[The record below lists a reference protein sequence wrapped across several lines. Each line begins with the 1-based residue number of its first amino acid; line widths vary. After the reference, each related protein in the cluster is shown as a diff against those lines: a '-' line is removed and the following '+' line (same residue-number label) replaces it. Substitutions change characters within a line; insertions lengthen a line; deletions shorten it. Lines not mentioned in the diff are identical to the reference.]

1 MDRRYTYR
9 QAQHEISKANPIM
22 FMMEYIFMAISGIFS
37 ALLTPG
43 LQNLFEKA
51 GLYIDNQSDIMSIII
66 AVLGIMIINIISEIA
81 DGIGNYYGEI
91 YFDYSHYFFMNK
103 VNCKVARIAPEKYEK
118 SETLDK
124 INKAY
129 YNAMWIRQS
138 VNCIMDIIL
147 FYIPYI
153 IITAVYLGKQNIILL
168 IIFPL
173 IIIPGVVA
181 WKYRINNYKD
191 YGENI
196 EKPLRRKS
204 YFRDCIVSR
213 KNMADTRV
221 LQAFDFFF
229 KRYTQELDK
238 CNKEKY
244 KINRANIRCNS
255 ISGIINLTGYI
266 IIVVMLVY
274 LIVKG
279 KLSIAAFT
287 AIIASLKSMTDLLT
301 TMLCDRAQEFAK
313 AYEKAKKYVEFIN
326 MPEMNEEGIEIG
338 KIETIEFK
346 NVSYIYPDG
355 TKALD
360 SISFKINAGD
370 KIAIVGQNGSGKST
384 LAKLIAGVYTDNTG
398 EILINGIPLT
408 KLKRTEYEKHL
419 ACMFQRVN
427 SYNMTILE
435 NIELGVCNSNDIEI
449 IENRNIED
457 ELNMSYDTLLGPQI
471 GGTDLSGGQWQYLA
485 IQRTKYRINNKE
497 SVELAIFDEPTSAI
511 DPLREDKILHDMR
524 DMSDGIT
531 ALFITHRLGSVRFCD
546 KVLVLDKGKIKG
558 FASHKELIKEC
569 MEYEQLWNS
578 QAEF

>member
-173 IIIPGVVA
+173 IIIPGVAA

-191 YGENI
+191 YEENI

-213 KNMADTRV
+213 KNMAV
-221 LQAFDFFF
+221 
-229 KRYTQELDK
+229 QE
-238 CNKEKY
+238 N
-244 KINRANIRCNS
+244 
-255 ISGIINLTGYI
+255 
-266 IIVVMLVY
+266 
-274 LIVKG
+274 
-279 KLSIAAFT
+279 
-287 AIIASLKSMTDLLT
+287 
-301 TMLCDRAQEFAK
+301 
-313 AYEKAKKYVEFIN
+313 
-326 MPEMNEEGIEIG
+326 
-338 KIETIEFK
+338 
-346 NVSYIYPDG
+346 
-355 TKALD
+355 
-360 SISFKINAGD
+360 
-370 KIAIVGQNGSGKST
+370 
-384 LAKLIAGVYTDNTG
+384 
-398 EILINGIPLT
+398 
-408 KLKRTEYEKHL
+408 
-419 ACMFQRVN
+419 QR
-427 SYNMTILE
+427 
-435 NIELGVCNSNDIEI
+435 
-449 IENRNIED
+449 
-457 ELNMSYDTLLGPQI
+457 
-471 GGTDLSGGQWQYLA
+471 
-485 IQRTKYRINNKE
+485 
-497 SVELAIFDEPTSAI
+497 
-511 DPLREDKILHDMR
+511 
-524 DMSDGIT
+524 
-531 ALFITHRLGSVRFCD
+531 
-546 KVLVLDKGKIKG
+546 
-558 FASHKELIKEC
+558 
-569 MEYEQLWNS
+569 
-578 QAEF
+578 